1 MRINDLV
8 TGYLR
13 DRLRELPGND
23 DGPKDGRDPLD
34 QIQKLGELRG
44 AGLSRPRS
52 STRKRRNGSAASS

>member
-44 AGLSRPRS
+44 ARALTPAEFDEKKTQLLSRV
-52 STRKRRNGSAASS
+52 